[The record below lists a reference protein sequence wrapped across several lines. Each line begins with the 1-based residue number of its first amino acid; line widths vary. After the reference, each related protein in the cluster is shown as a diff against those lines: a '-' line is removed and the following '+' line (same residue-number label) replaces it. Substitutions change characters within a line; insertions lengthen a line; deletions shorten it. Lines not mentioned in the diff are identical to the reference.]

1 MQSGCKEGEA
11 GEGGERPGGDFDLQP
26 YHPESAQSC
35 LVRTLEMVLL
45 PQSELI
51 GT

>member
-1 MQSGCKEGEA
+1 MCSLDARKVKLER
-11 GEGGERPGGDFDLQP
+11 ERPGGDFDLQP